1 MGIASPVEIE
11 SPHPLKVRIH
21 DLLQSQK
28 KPSKI
33 ITANFSV
40 KSCRRSL
47 ISDHMSYGTE
57 EEKKCVAKYELED
70 LKTAGLLKK
79 FQPVQV
85 SNANVHVHVSV
96 R

>member
-1 MGIASPVEIE
+1 
-11 SPHPLKVRIH
+11 
-21 DLLQSQK
+21 
-28 KPSKI
+28 
-33 ITANFSV
+33 
-40 KSCRRSL
+40 
-47 ISDHMSYGTE
+47 MSYGTE
-57 EEKKCVAKYELED
+57 EKNCVAKYELED